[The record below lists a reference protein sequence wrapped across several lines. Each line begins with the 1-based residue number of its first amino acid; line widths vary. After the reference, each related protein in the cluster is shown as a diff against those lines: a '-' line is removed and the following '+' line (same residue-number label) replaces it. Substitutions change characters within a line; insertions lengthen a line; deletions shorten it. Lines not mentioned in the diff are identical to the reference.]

1 MLGLDRIIITT
12 FRSAAV
18 VVIVTAAIPVGFC
31 IVNFAATAGLTFGIV
46 DYVATILKKKIK
58 S

>member
-12 FRSAAV
+12 FRRVAV
-18 VVIVTAAIPVGFC
+18 VVIVTAAIPVGFF
-31 IVNFAATAGLTFGIV
+31 IVNFTATTGLMFGIV